1 MAEKK
6 ICSFSLCTSSVDIFF
21 DLDILMKLKMDFL
34 NHRQME
40 LILVQGYKGIK
51 DKEKANEYAVN
62 GSS

>member
-1 MAEKK
+1 
-6 ICSFSLCTSSVDIFF
+6 
-21 DLDILMKLKMDFL
+21 MKLKMDFL

-62 GSS
+62 GSSWDKTTACNDTLTPSVFVANSI